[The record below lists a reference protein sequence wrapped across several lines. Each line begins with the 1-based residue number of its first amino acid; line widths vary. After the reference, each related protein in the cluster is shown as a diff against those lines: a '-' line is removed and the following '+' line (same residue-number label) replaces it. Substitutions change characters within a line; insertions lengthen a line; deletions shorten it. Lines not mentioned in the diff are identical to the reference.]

1 MKSNS
6 GLHTLAQMHTFKK
19 KKRKGGEWWTIIERA
34 IGVTETEAT
43 AIR

>member
-19 KKRKGGEWWTIIERA
+19 KKGGEWWTIIERA
-34 IGVTETEAT
+34 VGVTETEAT